1 MTAGPRQAVLVTG
14 SSRGIGL
21 ATALELARR
30 GFAVALNGP
39 VDDEELKS
47 AEAAV
52 AGLGA
57 AVVRVAGDVGDL
69 GTHES
74 MLDAAETAIGPL
86 STLVNNAGV
95 SVIARGDPLDV
106 TEESYDRCQAI
117 NTKAQFFLSQRWARR
132 LIGRKRDDGRF
143 YSLINVSSSN
153 ATAVAEPRAEYCV
166 SKAGS
171 AMVSQ
176 VFAVRLGRE
185 DIAVY
190 DIRPGLIETAMTKAV
205 SETYQR
211 RIDEEGLTLIRRL
224 GKPEDV
230 GRVMASLAA
239 GDLPYTTGH
248 VIAVDAGMLVPRF

>member
-1 MTAGPRQAVLVTG
+1 MTTGPRQAVFVTG

-30 GFAVALNGP
+30 GFGVALNGP

-47 AEAAV
+47 AEAALK
-52 AGLGA
+52 GLG
-57 AVVRVAGDVGDL
+57 VPVTRVAGDVADL
-69 GTHES
+69 GIHES
-74 MLDAAETAIGPL
+74 MLDAAEAAIGPL

-95 SVIARGDPLDV
+95 SVITRGDPLDV

-132 LIGRKRDDGRF
+132 LIGRNRDDGRF
-143 YSLINVSSSN
+143 YSLINVSSSH
-153 ATAVAEPRAEYCV
+153 ATAVAELRAEYCV

-185 DIAVY
+185 NIAVY
-190 DIRPGLIETAMTKAV
+190 DIRPGLIETAMTWAV
-205 SETYQR
+205 SNTYLR

-230 GRVMASLAA
+230 GRVMATLAA